1 MGAMNN
7 AILAA
12 GATLLGIGLVCL
24 AALPFTE
31 PAWQNL
37 AELGIILGFLA
48 VGIVALTVLAYPLAK
63 AEADVKRCKGCD
75 EETGGDA

>member
-1 MGAMNN
+1 MNN

-12 GATLLGIGLVCL
+12 GAVLLGIGLVCL

-37 AELGIILGFLA
+37 AELGIILGFLTT
-48 VGIVALTVLAYPLAK
+48 GIVALAVIAYPLAV
-63 AEADVKRCKGCD
+63 AEADVKRCQGCD
-75 EETGGDA
+75 DKDGGDD